1 MCVRVY
7 VPDRGQ
13 YPFGGVT
20 LPDVALVQ
28 DGTTYSGKEMCSKIN
43 ANNQDNGSYG
53 ITPIAPN
60 FNLNKY
66 IQLRQEGN
74 GTDSTPPTWPARNP
88 AIFRAFFNN
97 VYQQCIVFTNGTD
110 CNPSCTIDAD
120 CDSDSAP
127 GAPFCIEG
135 KCSPVYDPA
144 GVGLG
149 NPSNRYLETYF
160 DKGLGDIFVLR
171 AKMPTTPKTFDGEKF
186 IKPYEEYDMR
196 YFSIC
201 PQESLA
207 TWRVGKCL
215 YDQDIPVDD
224 EGYYT
229 VVISG
234 LSSKPKNAIKE
245 CGVAWTFSPPAGDGA
260 GDVNLSDMWIR
271 NMLPSSNFTFAA
283 QNIRVSGTEEEVM
296 GEYYPVGTYYETKED
311 FEELGCPPFE

>member
-53 ITPIAPN
+53 ITPVPPN

-88 AIFRAFFNN
+88 AIFRAYFNN

-110 CNPSCTIDAD
+110 CNPSCTMDTD
-120 CDSDSAP
+120 CASAP

-135 KCSPVYDPA
+135 NVLLFTTLRGWAWAIHLTVTSKHTLTKDW
-144 GVGLG
+144 
-149 NPSNRYLETYF
+149 ETSSC
-160 DKGLGDIFVLR
+160 FVRRCQQHLR
-171 AKMPTTPKTFDGEKF
+171 RLMVKN
-186 IKPYEEYDMR
+186 
-196 YFSIC
+196 
-201 PQESLA
+201 
-207 TWRVGKCL
+207 
-215 YDQDIPVDD
+215 
-224 EGYYT
+224 
-229 VVISG
+229 
-234 LSSKPKNAIKE
+234 LSSPTKNMI
-245 CGVAWTFSPPAGDGA
+245 
-260 GDVNLSDMWIR
+260 
-271 NMLPSSNFTFAA
+271 
-283 QNIRVSGTEEEVM
+283 
-296 GEYYPVGTYYETKED
+296 
-311 FEELGCPPFE
+311 